1 MKDSIKLIAV
11 DMDGTLLRS
20 DKTVAPE
27 TIADIK
33 AALEKGIDVAY
44 CTGRGIAE
52 MREFFHSLPMI
63 RYAVCS
69 SGAVIYDVWED
80 RIIYKN
86 GVPQPYVRQ
95 IVELAEKYK
104 AMPHFLTDR
113 ESIVSAGDL
122 DHMED
127 FHMEVYK
134 TMYQH
139 CSRTVEDMKKES
151 LNFSYVEKVNIYF
164 RTVED
169 REEACGSLKDLPLDL
184 SLSENTTL
192 EMTAPNT
199 NKGTGLE
206 KLSEY
211 LDIPLSRTAGVGDN
225 YNDTELLKTA
235 GFAAAM
241 GNAIAELK
249 DLSDHVTAD
258 NDHNGVGQVIRFI
271 LEKNL

>member
-20 DKTVAPE
+20 DKTVDPQ
-27 TIADIK
+27 TITDIN

-52 MREFFHSLPMI
+52 MIDFFHSLPMI

-69 SGAVIYDVWED
+69 SGAVVYDVWED
-80 RIIYKN
+80 RILYKN
-86 GVPQPYVRQ
+86 GVPQPYIRQ

-113 ESIVSAGDL
+113 ESIVNASDV

-127 FHMEVYK
+127 FHMGVYK
-134 TMYQH
+134 SMFQEI
-139 CSRTVEDMKKES
+139 SRQVDDMEEES
-151 LNFSYVEKVNIYF
+151 LSHSSVGKINIYF

-169 REEACGSLKDLPLDL
+169 REEACGSLKDLPVDL

-206 KLSEY
+206 KLAEY
-211 LDIPLSRTAGVGDN
+211 LDIPRSQTAGVGDN
-225 YNDTELLKTA
+225 YNDTELMKAA
-235 GFAAAM
+235 GFSVAM
-241 GNAIAELK
+241 GNAIREIK